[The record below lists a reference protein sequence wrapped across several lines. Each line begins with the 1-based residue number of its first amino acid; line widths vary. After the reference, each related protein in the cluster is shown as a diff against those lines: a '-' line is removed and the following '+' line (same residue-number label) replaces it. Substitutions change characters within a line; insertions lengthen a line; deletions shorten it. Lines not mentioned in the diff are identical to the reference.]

1 MSPQQSGGD
10 CHYNEALRQNFR
22 TGKGLLRGGRMRD
35 SGRDRAVRTM
45 ISGDNRNSNRD
56 ERGDP
61 PVRTVRFEIAPRS
74 IFIMLAIAA
83 SILFIVRI
91 WQIILILIVALVLAG
106 TVSPAVTWLER
117 HRVPRSLALT
127 LILIALLGCIVGL
140 GALIIPAFAQQFSTL
155 STDAPRIQA
164 RLADLA
170 ARVPPLAGQ
179 ADAIRSAQPD
189 RLLAPIGAYALKSA
203 GTAAQLFVLGFTTVV
218 IAFYL
223 IADHERVK
231 GFVFALLPRRYHVR
245 TARVLLDMET
255 VVGGY
260 MRGQAITSLSI
271 GVFAF
276 VLLRV
281 VGVSAAL
288 PLGILAAFADLIPL
302 VGPVLAVAPCV
313 LFTLI
318 IGPLQAV
325 IVLVALVIYHQF
337 ESHLLLPRVYGQ
349 SLRLSPLA
357 VIVALLIGEQ
367 LLGIIG
373 ALLAL
378 PMAAGIRVL
387 IENYRI
393 ALPGD
398 QPGEQEERAEEADA
412 EATYAVQTQGTS
424 SVESAMM
431 ATEIAEQLQDA
442 EKEET
447 GEIEAPVEERS
458 DPPHRPP
465 AVPNPAR

>member
-1 MSPQQSGGD
+1 MQ
-10 CHYNEALRQNFR
+10 
-22 TGKGLLRGGRMRD
+22 
-35 SGRDRAVRTM
+35 TM
-45 ISGDNRNSNRD
+45 IGRHD
-56 ERGDP
+56 EHADSR
-61 PVRTVRFEIAPRS
+61 VRTVRFEIAPRS
-74 IFIMLAIAA
+74 IFLILAIAGG
-83 SILFIVRI
+83 ILLLARL

-106 TVSPAVTWLER
+106 TFSPVVTWLER
-117 HRVPRSLALT
+117 HRVPRALALGI
-127 LILIALLGCIVGL
+127 ILIALLGVIVGL
-140 GALIIPAFAQQFSTL
+140 GALIIPAFAHQFGTL

-164 RLADLA
+164 RLADFA

-179 ADAIRSAQPD
+179 ADAIRTAQPD
-189 RLLAPIGAYALKSA
+189 RLLTPVGNYVLKSA
-203 GTAAQLFVLGFTTVV
+203 GAAAQLVVLGFTTVV

-231 GFVFALLPRRYHVR
+231 GFLFALLPRPYHVR

-276 VLLRV
+276 ILLQI
-281 VGVSAAL
+281 VGVPAAL

-313 LFTLI
+313 LFALTV
-318 IGPLQAV
+318 GPLKAA

-357 VIVALLIGEQ
+357 VIVALLVGEQ
-367 LLGIIG
+367 LLGIVG

-393 ALPGD
+393 ELPGEL
-398 QPGEQEERAEEADA
+398 PGEREERVEEADA
-412 EATYAVQTQGTS
+412 ELAYATQTQGTS

-431 ATEIAEQLQDA
+431 ATEIAEQLQETTEA
-442 EKEET
+442 ET
-447 GEIEAPVEERS
+447 GEAEVPIEERS

>member
-1 MSPQQSGGD
+1 MIGHND
-10 CHYNEALRQNFR
+10 EHA
-22 TGKGLLRGGRMRD
+22 D
-35 SGRDRAVRTM
+35 SR
-45 ISGDNRNSNRD
+45 
-56 ERGDP
+56 
-61 PVRTVRFEIAPRS
+61 VRTVRFEIAPRS
-74 IFIMLAIAA
+74 IFLILAIAGGVLLLA
-83 SILFIVRI
+83 RL

-106 TVSPAVTWLER
+106 TFSPVVTWLER
-117 HRVPRSLALT
+117 HRVPRPLALGI
-127 LILIALLGCIVGL
+127 ILIALLGVIVGL
-140 GALIIPAFAQQFSTL
+140 GALIIPAFAHQFGTF

-164 RLADLA
+164 RLADFA

-179 ADAIRSAQPD
+179 ANAIRTAHPD
-189 RLLAPIGAYALKSA
+189 RLLTPIGNYVLKSA
-203 GTAAQLFVLGFTTVV
+203 GAAAQLVVLGFTTVV

-231 GFVFALLPRRYHVR
+231 GFLFALLPRPYHVR

-276 VLLRV
+276 ILLQI
-281 VGVSAAL
+281 VGVPAAL

-313 LFTLI
+313 LFALTA
-318 IGPLQAV
+318 GPFQAV

-357 VIVALLIGEQ
+357 VIVALLVGEQ
-367 LLGIIG
+367 LLGIVG

-393 ALPGD
+393 ELPGEL
-398 QPGEQEERAEEADA
+398 PGEREERMEEADA
-412 EATYAVQTQGTS
+412 ELAYATQTQGTS

-431 ATEIAEQLQDA
+431 ATEIAEQLQEA
-442 EKEET
+442 TEAET
-447 GEIEAPVEERS
+447 GEAEVPIEERS
-458 DPPHRPP
+458 DPSHRPP
-465 AVPNPAR
+465 TVPNPAR

>member
-1 MSPQQSGGD
+1 MID
-10 CHYNEALRQNFR
+10 RNDEHA
-22 TGKGLLRGGRMRD
+22 D
-35 SGRDRAVRTM
+35 SR
-45 ISGDNRNSNRD
+45 
-56 ERGDP
+56 
-61 PVRTVRFEIAPRS
+61 VRTVRFEIAPRS
-74 IFIMLAIAA
+74 IFLILAIAGG
-83 SILFIVRI
+83 ILLLARL

-106 TVSPAVTWLER
+106 TFSPVVTWLER
-117 HRVPRSLALT
+117 HRVPRALALGI
-127 LILIALLGCIVGL
+127 ILIALLGVIVGL
-140 GALIIPAFAQQFSTL
+140 GALIIPAFAHQFGTISA
-155 STDAPRIQA
+155 DAPRIQA
-164 RLADLA
+164 RLADFA

-179 ADAIRSAQPD
+179 ADAIRTAQPD
-189 RLLAPIGAYALKSA
+189 RLLTPVGNYVLKSA
-203 GTAAQLFVLGFTTVV
+203 GAAAQLVVLGFTTVV

-231 GFVFALLPRRYHVR
+231 GFLFALLPRPYHVR

-276 VLLRV
+276 ILLQI
-281 VGVSAAL
+281 VGVPAAL

-313 LFTLI
+313 LFALTV
-318 IGPLQAV
+318 GPLKAV

-357 VIVALLIGEQ
+357 VIVALLVGEQ
-367 LLGIIG
+367 LLGIVG

-393 ALPGD
+393 ELPGEL
-398 QPGEQEERAEEADA
+398 PGEREERVEEADA
-412 EATYAVQTQGTS
+412 ELAYATQTQGTS

-431 ATEIAEQLQDA
+431 ATEIAEQLQEVTEA
-442 EKEET
+442 ET
-447 GEIEAPVEERS
+447 GEAEVPIEERS
-458 DPPHRPP
+458 DPSHRPP